1 MGREIWIE
9 VWNDKDEIVF
19 DSIKDGDCFCGRNPC
34 TDVIAL
40 YKNRDKDDKVDFTD
54 WDTYQYLRACLNEEQ
69 HSLDSTLDE
78 LNESIAAARD
88 ARHHASTVEA
98 FYDFTELIK
107 QLRRDRADG
116 QWDLG
121 NDMMALMLMT
131 ISRTALVVSKDK
143 TVCCD
148 GWEQMEL
155 IKRSGWH
162 LYWVISE

>member
-19 DSIKDGDCFCGRNPC
+19 DSIKDNDFFCGRNAC

-69 HSLDSTLDE
+69 RSLDDTLDE
-78 LNESIAAARD
+78 LDDSIAAARD
-88 ARHHASTVEA
+88 ARRHASTVEA

-116 QWDLG
+116 QWSLG
-121 NDMMALMLMT
+121 NVMASLMMT
-131 ISRTALVVSKDK
+131 TVSRTALMVSAGK
-143 TVCCD
+143 TLSCD
-148 GWEQMEL
+148 GYEQMEL
-155 IKRSGWH
+155 IRRSGWH